1 VKGHLLLFACS
12 FGLIACIGCAGKGDI
27 VPLKMQSNQDVA
39 KTAKAKKGDKLTVAV
54 KPFRD
59 TRQVGNR
66 LGTRD
71 SFWGSTETYSVAGG
85 QTGATTARLMA
96 EYLKKSGW
104 DATQADPKSAGSKSD
119 VILSGEIK
127 RLTVET
133 TGGWFSSDVTAASK
147 VIVEGLNVKDGS
159 VVRMTL
165 SGAGSQG
172 VFWYS
177 PDDAEEL
184 VNGVLA
190 QSFGKLVSSTTV
202 HDGTLQLKK

>member
-1 VKGHLLLFACS
+1 MKGHLLLFACS
-12 FGLIACIGCAGKGDI
+12 FGLIANMGCAGKGDI
-27 VPLKMQSNQDVA
+27 VPLKLQSNQEIA
-39 KTAKAKKGDKLTVAV
+39 KSAKAKAGEKLSVAV

-59 TRQVGNR
+59 TRKVGNR

-71 SFWGSTETYSVAGG
+71 SFWGSTDTFSVAGG
-85 QTGATTARLMA
+85 QTGETTARLMA

-104 DATQADPKSAGSKSD
+104 DATLVDANSNSSKSD

-127 RLTVET
+127 RLTVES

-172 VFWYS
+172 VFWFS

-184 VNGVLA
+184 INGVLA

-202 HDGTLQLKK
+202 SDGTLQLKK

>member
-1 VKGHLLLFACS
+1 MKGHLLLLACS
-12 FGLIACIGCAGKGDI
+12 IGLIASIGCAGKGDI
-27 VPLKMQSNQDVA
+27 LPLKLQANQDIAESA
-39 KTAKAKKGDKLTVAV
+39 KSKATDTISVAV

-59 TRQVGNR
+59 TRKVGNR
-66 LGTRD
+66 LGTRE
-71 SFWGSTETYSVAGG
+71 SFWGSTDTFSVAGG
-85 QTGATTARLMA
+85 NTGGTAARLMA
-96 EYLKKSGW
+96 EYLQKSGW
-104 DATQADPKSAGSKSD
+104 DAKLVDEGTTNSTSD

-127 RLTVET
+127 RLTVEA

-165 SGAGSQG
+165 SGAGSEG
-172 VFWYS
+172 VFWFS

-202 HDGTLQLKK
+202 NDGTLQLKK